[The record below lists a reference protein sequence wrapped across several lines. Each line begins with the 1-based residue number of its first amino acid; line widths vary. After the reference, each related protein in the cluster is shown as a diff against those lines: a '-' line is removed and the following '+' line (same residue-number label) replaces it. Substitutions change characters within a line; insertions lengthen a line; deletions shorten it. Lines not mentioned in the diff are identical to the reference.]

1 MLSRFDDYPI
11 HQTPEPIAHRA
22 TSDPNAYD
30 RYWFNGVD
38 RDARFYFGAALGLYP
53 HQQVMDAHFSI
64 LTDGEQHALHAS
76 RLAPREPSETVVGPL
91 SLEVREPMRRL
102 RLAIAPNATGIEA
115 ELEFVSRAPAVEEA
129 RARMKAGAT
138 TRNLV
143 DMTRFTQFGTWS
155 GWIRAGGRETR
166 LEPSRTYATR
176 DRSWGV
182 RPVGAAAPG
191 RPADP
196 PQVAW
201 LWTPIHFEDECR
213 LLGYFQRP
221 DGERWNADG
230 VRVPIS
236 DAPALVAEPGAPGF
250 VPLEPLGERLVF
262 RAGTRWIERAEF
274 DARPRGGEPVTLA
287 LETVLRF
294 NMNGLG
300 YAHPRF
306 GHGVWQGELAVEG
319 EHWKESDLQPGNP
332 FHQHLHNLVR
342 ARLGERRG
350 VGLLEQILL
359 GPHARYGFTG
369 LVDGAR
375 APDPGHR
382 APAPGPGRGAPA

>member
-11 HQTPEPIAHRA
+11 HQTPEPLAHRA

-38 RDARFYFGAALGLYP
+38 QAGRFYFGAALGLYP

-64 LTDGEQHALHAS
+64 LRDGEQHALHAS
-76 RLAPREPSETVVGPL
+76 RLAPREPSDTQVGPL
-91 SLEVREPMRRL
+91 RLEVVEPMRRL
-102 RLAIAPNATGIEA
+102 RLSIARNETGVEA
-115 ELEFVSRAPAVEEA
+115 ELTFVSRAPALEEA

-143 DMTRFTQFGTWS
+143 DMTRFTQFGTWQ
-155 GWIRAGGRETR
+155 GWIRAGGAETKI
-166 LEPSRTYATR
+166 EPATTWATR

-182 RPVGAAAPG
+182 RPVGATAPG
-191 RPADP
+191 RPAEP

-201 LWTPIHFEDECR
+201 LWAPIHFADEA
-213 LLGYFQRP
+213 LLVGYFQRP
-221 DGERWNADG
+221 TGERWNADG
-230 VRVPIS
+230 MRVPVS
-236 DAPALVAEPGAPGF
+236 ASPEPCADPSAPGF
-250 VPLEPLGERLVF
+250 VHLEPRGERLVF
-262 RAGTRWIERAEF
+262 RPGTRWIERAEL
-274 DARPRGGEPVTLA
+274 DVLPRGGAKTTLS

-300 YAHPRF
+300 YAHPRW
-306 GHGVWQGELAVEG
+306 GHGIWQGELAVEG
-319 EHWKESDLQPGNP
+319 ESWKESDLQPDNP

-342 ARLGERRG
+342 ATLGEKRG
-350 VGLLEQILL
+350 VGLLEQILI
-359 GPHARYGFTG
+359 GPHERYGFTG

-375 APDPGHR
+375 APGLSGGAR
-382 APAPGPGRGAPA
+382 A

>member
-1 MLSRFDDYPI
+1 
-11 HQTPEPIAHRA
+11 
-22 TSDPNAYD
+22 
-30 RYWFNGVD
+30 
-38 RDARFYFGAALGLYP
+38 
-53 HQQVMDAHFSI
+53 
-64 LTDGEQHALHAS
+64 
-76 RLAPREPSETVVGPL
+76 
-91 SLEVREPMRRL
+91 
-102 RLAIAPNATGIEA
+102 
-115 ELEFVSRAPAVEEA
+115 
-129 RARMKAGAT
+129 
-138 TRNLV
+138 
-143 DMTRFTQFGTWS
+143 
-155 GWIRAGGRETR
+155 
-166 LEPSRTYATR
+166 
-176 DRSWGV
+176 V

>member
-11 HQTPEPIAHRA
+11 HQTPEPLAHRA

-38 RDARFYFGAALGLYP
+38 REARFYFGAALGLYP

-64 LTDGEQHALHAS
+64 LVDGEQHALHAS
-76 RLAPREPSETVVGPL
+76 RLAPREPSETRVGPL
-91 SLEVREPMRRL
+91 ALEVLEPMRRL
-102 RLAIAPNATGIEA
+102 RLALAPNPTGIEA
-115 ELEFVSRAPAVEEA
+115 ELLFASRTPALEEA
-129 RARMKAGAT
+129 RARMKAGPT
-138 TRNLV
+138 TRNLI
-143 DMTRFTQFGTWS
+143 DMTRFTQFGSWS

-166 LEPSRTYATR
+166 VEASRTYATR

-191 RPADP
+191 RPGDP

-201 LWTPIHFEDECR
+201 LWTPIHFEDEAF

-230 VRVPIS
+230 MRVPVS
-236 DAPALVAEPGAPGF
+236 AEPAPFADPGAPGF
-250 VPLEPLGERLVF
+250 VHLEPLGERLVF
-262 RAGTRWIERAEF
+262 RPGTRWIERAEF
-274 DARPRGGEPVTLA
+274 DARTRSGETLTLA
-287 LETVLRF
+287 LETALRF

-300 YAHPRF
+300 YAHPRW
-306 GHGVWQGELAVEG
+306 GHGVWQGELAVEA
-319 EHWKESDLQPGNP
+319 EHWKESDLQAGNP

-342 ARLGERRG
+342 ARLGG
-350 VGLLEQILL
+350 KHGIGLLEQILL
-359 GPHARYGFTG
+359 GPHARYGFAG
-369 LVDGAR
+369 LADGAR
-375 APDPGHR
+375 A
-382 APAPGPGRGAPA
+382 AGPERGAPA

>member
-11 HQTPEPIAHRA
+11 HQTPEPLAHRA
-22 TSDPNAYD
+22 SSDPNAYD
-30 RYWFNGVD
+30 RYWWNGVD
-38 RDARFYFGAALGLYP
+38 RDGRFYFGAALGSYP

-64 LTDGEQHALHAS
+64 LLDGEQHAIHAS
-76 RLAPREPSETVVGPL
+76 RLAPREPSETQVGPIR
-91 SLEVREPMRRL
+91 LEILEPMRRL
-102 RLAIAPNATGIEA
+102 RLTIARNETGIEA
-115 ELEFVSRAPAVEEA
+115 ELTFAARAPALEEA
-129 RARMKAGAT
+129 RARMKFGAT

-155 GWIRAGGRETR
+155 GWVRAGGVETK
-166 LEPSRTYATR
+166 LDPARTYATR

-182 RPVGAAAPG
+182 RPVGSAAPG
-191 RPADP
+191 RPGEP

-201 LWTPIHFEDECR
+201 LWAPVHFENEAL

-221 DGERWNADG
+221 NGERWNADG
-230 VRVPIS
+230 MRVPAS
-236 DAPALVAEPGAPGF
+236 GEPPLHAEEAAGLVHLDA
-250 VPLEPLGERLVF
+250 LGERIVF
-262 RAGTRWIERAEF
+262 RPGTRWIERAEF
-274 DARPRGGEPVTLA
+274 DFRTRGGSRETLA

-300 YAHPRF
+300 YAHPRW

-319 EHWKESDLQPGNP
+319 EHWKEGDLQAGNP

-342 ARLGERRG
+342 ARLGEKRG

-359 GPHARYGFTG
+359 GPHEGYGFRG
-369 LVDGAR
+369 LADGA
-375 APDPGHR
+375 PP
-382 APAPGPGRGAPA
+382 P

>member
-11 HQTPEPIAHRA
+11 HQTPEPLAHRA

-38 RDARFYFGAALGLYP
+38 QAGRFYFGAALGLYP

-64 LTDGEQHALHAS
+64 LRDGEQHALHAS
-76 RLAPREPSETVVGPL
+76 RLAPREPSDTQVGPL
-91 SLEVREPMRRL
+91 RLEVVEPMRRL
-102 RLAIAPNATGIEA
+102 RLSIARNETGVEA
-115 ELEFVSRAPAVEEA
+115 ELTFVSRAPALEEA

-143 DMTRFTQFGTWS
+143 DMTRFTQFGTWQ
-155 GWIRAGGRETR
+155 GWIRAGGVETKI
-166 LEPSRTYATR
+166 EPATTWATR

-191 RPADP
+191 RPAEP

-201 LWTPIHFEDECR
+201 LWAPIHFADEA
-213 LLGYFQRP
+213 LLVGYFQRP
-221 DGERWNADG
+221 TGERWNADG
-230 VRVPIS
+230 MRVPVS
-236 DAPALVAEPGAPGF
+236 ASPEPCADPSAPGF
-250 VPLEPLGERLVF
+250 VHLEPRGERLVF
-262 RAGTRWIERAEF
+262 RPGTRWIERAEL
-274 DARPRGGEPVTLA
+274 DVLPRGGAKTTLS

-300 YAHPRF
+300 YAHPRW
-306 GHGVWQGELAVEG
+306 GHGIWQGELAVEG
-319 EHWKESDLQPGNP
+319 ESWKESDLQPDNP

-342 ARLGERRG
+342 ATLGEKRG
-350 VGLLEQILL
+350 VGLLEQILI
-359 GPHARYGFTG
+359 GPHERYGFTG

-375 APDPGHR
+375 APGLSGGAR
-382 APAPGPGRGAPA
+382 A

>member
-11 HQTPEPIAHRA
+11 HQTPEPLAHRA

-30 RYWFNGVD
+30 RYWWNGVD
-38 RDARFYFGAALGLYP
+38 REGRFYFGAALGLYP
-53 HQQVMDAHFSI
+53 HQQVMDAHFSM
-64 LTDGEQHALHAS
+64 LCDGEQHALHAS
-76 RLAPREPSETVVGPL
+76 RLAPREPSETQVGPIR
-91 SLEVREPMRRL
+91 LEIVEPMRRL
-102 RLAIAPNATGIEA
+102 RLVIARNETGIEA
-115 ELEFVSRAPAVEEA
+115 DLAFAARAPALEEA
-129 RARMKAGAT
+129 RARMKFGAT

-155 GWIRAGGRETR
+155 GWVRAGGRETKID
-166 LEPSRTYATR
+166 PATTYATR

-182 RPVGAAAPG
+182 RPVGSAAPG
-191 RPADP
+191 RPGEP

-201 LWTPIHFEDECR
+201 LWAPVHFDDEAL

-230 VRVPIS
+230 LRVRASADPAPFA
-236 DAPALVAEPGAPGF
+236 DAGAPGL
-250 VPLEPLGERLVF
+250 VHLDARGERLRF
-262 RAGTRWIERAEF
+262 RPGTRWIERAELDF
-274 DARPRGGEPVTLA
+274 APRGGEPATLA

-300 YAHPRF
+300 YAHPRW

-319 EHWKESDLQPGNP
+319 EHWKEGDLQAGNP

-342 ARLGERRG
+342 ARLGEKRG

-359 GPHARYGFTG
+359 GPHERYGFRG
-369 LVDGAR
+369 LAD
-375 APDPGHR
+375 
-382 APAPGPGRGAPA
+382 GAPA

>member
-11 HQTPEPIAHRA
+11 HQTPEPLAHRA

-38 RDARFYFGAALGLYP
+38 QAGRFYFGAALGLYP

-64 LTDGEQHALHAS
+64 LRDGEQHALHAS
-76 RLAPREPSETVVGPL
+76 RLAPREPSDTQVGPL
-91 SLEVREPMRRL
+91 RLEVVEPMRRL
-102 RLAIAPNATGIEA
+102 RLSVAHNETGVEA
-115 ELEFVSRAPAVEEA
+115 ELTFVSRAPALEEA

-143 DMTRFTQFGTWS
+143 DMTRFTQFGTWQ
-155 GWIRAGGRETR
+155 GWIRAGGVETKI
-166 LEPSRTYATR
+166 EPATTWATR

-191 RPADP
+191 RPAEP

-201 LWTPIHFEDECR
+201 LWAPIHFADEA
-213 LLGYFQRP
+213 LLVGYFQRP
-221 DGERWNADG
+221 TGERWNADG
-230 VRVPIS
+230 MRVPVS
-236 DAPALVAEPGAPGF
+236 ASPEPCADPSAPGF
-250 VPLEPLGERLVF
+250 VHLEPRGERLVF
-262 RAGTRWIERAEF
+262 RPGTRWIERAEL
-274 DARPRGGEPVTLA
+274 DVQPRGGAKTTLA

-300 YAHPRF
+300 YAHPRW
-306 GHGVWQGELAVEG
+306 GHGIWQGELAVEG
-319 EHWKESDLQPGNP
+319 ESWKESDLQPGNP

-342 ARLGERRG
+342 ATLGEKRG
-350 VGLLEQILL
+350 VGLLEQILI
-359 GPHARYGFTG
+359 GPHERYGFTG
-369 LVDGAR
+369 LVDGA
-375 APDPGHR
+375 
-382 APAPGPGRGAPA
+382 PAPGPGAGARA